1 MPKGRKLGKLGYP
14 CNFKTGWLRSDIL
27 HGQALFKRTEQQIT
41 WGDINE
47 CTNLENSYCELFK
60 IQILKK
66 QRK

>member
-1 MPKGRKLGKLGYP
+1 MPKERKLAKLGYP
-14 CNFKTGWLRSDIL
+14 CNFKTGWQRSDIL
-27 HGQALFKRTEQQIT
+27 HGQAL
-41 WGDINE
+41 GDNNE